1 MNVLYPAFAMIG
13 LTLFCISRLGY
24 LRFKAVKHGQIDPRF
39 FTLYRGYEEP
49 EKLAAYSRHVVNLFE
64 TPVLFYAICLI
75 AFVTGQAAGAAVL
88 GLAWAYFGLRLV
100 HSYVHLTSNV
110 VIVRFR
116 LFTLSM
122 LILLVLWGVV
132 LTGVM
137 RQ

>member
-1 MNVLYPAFAMIG
+1 MIG